1 MLLRVANLAVVATVL
16 YCLRRKNHDW
26 IAGAGWSTFALV
38 LSLAWLVPWYVIWV
52 LPLAALGG
60 SVRLRRAAAALT
72 IYLVLAFIPVTG
84 QFLADHGINPMGGP
98 AGQASKAL
106 QKKLAG

>member
-1 MLLRVANLAVVATVL
+1 M
-16 YCLRRKNHDW
+16 
-26 IAGAGWSTFALV
+26 

-52 LPLAALGG
+52 LPLAALAG
-60 SVRLRRAAAALT
+60 SVRLRRAAIALT